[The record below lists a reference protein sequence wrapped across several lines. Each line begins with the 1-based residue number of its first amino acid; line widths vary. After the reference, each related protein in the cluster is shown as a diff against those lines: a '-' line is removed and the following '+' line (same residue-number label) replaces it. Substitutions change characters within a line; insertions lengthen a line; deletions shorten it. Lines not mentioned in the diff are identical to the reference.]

1 MQIQFQ
7 GNPDDEEDI
16 FTKDMRELQNK
27 IENPQQ
33 NTSQTTLA
41 ENNLPSTSQPS
52 NQANN
57 LQNTNKKWVKF
68 SDENAQNS
76 KQTLHKSFAQDFNKD
91 LKKMEFEDN
100 FVDAPQPLFSETQV
114 NNNITYAYD
123 LIETEHDVHEPRVF
137 APIPTVQR
145 RSSLQQN
152 IDYFRQPTF
161 YKSLLTVITTK
172 FSEFTFYTLF
182 PSYLYVRVDSLKVH
196 HATYLVGCLAIAGL
210 FFTAASVWI
219 NAHSKKRPII
229 LWFFC
234 WWGTCGYLRKLS

>member
-1 MQIQFQ
+1 
-7 GNPDDEEDI
+7 
-16 FTKDMRELQNK
+16 MRELQNK
-27 IENPQQ
+27 VENPQQ
-33 NTSQTTLA
+33 STTV
-41 ENNLPSTSQPS
+41 ENNLPSSSQSTNNTNGS
-52 NQANN
+52 NE
-57 LQNTNKKWVKF
+57 NTNKKWVKF
-68 SDENAQNS
+68 SNENAPKS
-76 KQTLHKSFAQDFNKD
+76 KQTLHESFAEDFNKD
-91 LKKMEFEDN
+91 LKRMEFEDN
-100 FVDAPQPLFSETQV
+100 FTDVPQPLFSESQV

-123 LIETEHDVHEPRVF
+123 LIETEHDVHEPTVF
-137 APIPTVQR
+137 APIPSVNR

-210 FFTAASVWI
+210 CFTVVSVWI

-234 WWGTCGYLRKLS
+234 WWGTCGYFCKFC